1 MAQSHGIKLEE
12 AWFNCQKE
20 FLKFPLKRA
29 QIFEQHL
36 SQSSSLSCHFTHS
49 LQTPKGL
56 LSISWRKVLQPLSVT
71 SFSSSLPPPHLLFL
85 SPLLC
90 RFTWPLSQKR
100 ESIFFRRKEEENW
113 TGNFKIYSGRLGN
126 CSSSCTFRVNNFW
139 FFYTG
144 YSLNVNLLLPSFALL
159 VHVLPTITGGCS
171 HGFVSCSAHGLTGT

>member
-71 SFSSSLPPPHLLFL
+71 SFSSSLPPPP
-85 SPLLC
+85 SS
-90 RFTWPLSQKR
+90 LSQPF
-100 ESIFFRRKEEENW
+100 IM
-113 TGNFKIYSGRLGN
+113 
-126 CSSSCTFRVNNFW
+126 
-139 FFYTG
+139 
-144 YSLNVNLLLPSFALL
+144 
-159 VHVLPTITGGCS
+159 
-171 HGFVSCSAHGLTGT
+171 